1 MRGEVPEIYARSG
14 HGWRL
19 MEARRPRP
27 LTADQI
33 CGAFGCVRAWP
44 CFSARSFN
52 CSNKRAGRVSR
63 DR

>member
-44 CFSARSFN
+44 CFSLIQLLEQACR
-52 CSNKRAGRVSR
+52 KG
-63 DR
+63 